1 MMGSRKMTATNNL
14 GDKQM
19 KITKITSIAVAV
31 ALMTSTAGYAD
42 TFDPT
47 TNQLSIPTITIGAN
61 TYTNV
66 VITVG
71 SVVSV
76 GSSTAATGGSCTLT
90 YQDFQGNM
98 TLTFTKVNR
107 VDPNLPTSAPQ
118 SYYKMIGQVVSGT
131 PFFCSNILT
140 AVQGGRQL
148 SSSAFNLRSD
158 TTGADSGYSSCAT
171 FQPGTQTILY
181 QSVASI
187 TSSASWF
194 SPASAFNLTMTPSGG
209 SAVTTSCSL

>member
-1 MMGSRKMTATNNL
+1 
-14 GDKQM
+14 M
-19 KITKITSIAVAV
+19 KITRVTNIATAF
-31 ALMTSTAGYAD
+31 ALMASSISYAD
-42 TFDPT
+42 TYDSV
-47 TNQLSIPTITIGAN
+47 TNLLTIPTITIGAT
-61 TYTNV
+61 TYADV
-66 VITVG
+66 VVTVG

-76 GSSTAATGGSCTLT
+76 GGSTAATGGSCTLT

-98 TLTFTKVNR
+98 TLTFTKVSR
-107 VDPNLPTSAPQ
+107 VDPSLPTSAPQ
-118 SYYKMIGQVVSGT
+118 DYYKMVGQVVSGT
-131 PFFCSNILT
+131 PFFCFGAHLT

-148 SSSAFNLRSD
+148 SSSAFYLRSD
-158 TTGADSGYSSCAT
+158 STGADSGYSSCAT

-194 SPASAFNLTMTPSGG
+194 NPSSAFTLTMTPTGG